1 MKAEEAAAAFEK
13 AYDAEL
19 GQYGSYRQASL
30 LMGRPETYLRG
41 QLRRGEMGVRCAL
54 RGLEVMGAPMPEEVF
69 HTAFCRLDTD
79 PVRILEAARERQA
92 MEPDVYFRGLA
103 PRLKKLAEAGA
114 TAAGG
119 QLYSRAGKIAHL
131 DKLRRSDRHQ
141 AKAKLQRLIS
151 GLVERMESTGER
163 PPQSFGELAWA
174 LGVLAVIQR
183 YAGRRGDAVDI
194 LVLAWPLGL
203 LADQRMTEGDWFL
216 RAAFLLVDL
225 NREARAYQFLHE
237 ASGKYLLAGSIE
249 KQLMA
254 TVTRA
259 YVLTDSGRH
268 AASRTL
274 LLQVLPLLA
283 EDQVEARRFAHETL
297 AKNLQEMGS
306 LSEASW
312 HLSKTISLLGEDLLA
327 RGSCLWR
334 QAKLLI
340 ALGDTP
346 AALACF
352 AEALPICAK
361 LTGAAELAEMAMDYA
376 KVLVKERRWPEL
388 RTLAANLSNWILP
401 LHGTRKLRHVVDDF
415 IALVELNRLGGED
428 LAEMLL
434 RIQGSKSVAKP
445 TKELP
450 PSDQPQ
456 GGNWSPISA

>member
-1 MKAEEAAAAFEK
+1 MKAEEAGAAFEE
-13 AYDAEL
+13 AYDAEV

-119 QLYSRAGKIAHL
+119 QLYSRAGKIAQL

-174 LGVLAVIQR
+174 LGVLAAIQR
-183 YAGRRGDAVDI
+183 YAGRRGDAVDM
-194 LVLAWPLGL
+194 LALAWPLGL

-237 ASGKYLLAGSIE
+237 ASGKYLLAGSTE
-249 KQLMA
+249 KQLVA
-254 TVTRA
+254 AIGRA
-259 YVLTDSGRH
+259 YVFTHSGAH
-268 AASRTL
+268 AASIAL
-274 LLQVLPLLA
+274 LGQVLPALA
-283 EDQVEARRFAHETL
+283 EDQVEARRFAHETI
-297 AKNLQEMGS
+297 AKNLQETGN
-306 LSEASW
+306 LSGASW
-312 HLSKTISLLGEDLLA
+312 HLSKAISLLGEDLLS

-334 QAKLLI
+334 QAKILF

-352 AEALPICAK
+352 AEALPLCAK

-388 RTLAANLSNWILP
+388 RTLAANLSTWIQA
-401 LHGTRKLRHVVDDF
+401 LHGTRKLLNIVDDF
-415 IALVELNRLGGED
+415 VALVELNRLCSKN
-428 LAEMLL
+428 LAEIVA
-434 RIQGSKSVAKP
+434 RIQSSKSAAKP
-445 TKELP
+445 TSE
-450 PSDQPQ
+450 
-456 GGNWSPISA
+456 AATV